1 MNQRLTTIS
10 VVSHEHGDDIPNL
23 LADLTAFGSQSIC
36 EVVVTLNVPEAE
48 LSEWIEAHDW
58 PFRVS
63 LIHNLSPMGYGANH
77 NQAFGKCKSPYFCV
91 VNPDIRLTR
100 DPFPRLI
107 EALNFSDVGCAYPL
121 QSDGHGRPTDYA
133 RAVPT
138 PLTLARRYFVPS
150 SRKKPQPHHWI
161 NGAFML
167 FKSTTFSL
175 IDGFDANYFMYCED
189 VEICLR
195 LYLKGLR
202 ILPVEQAVV
211 LHAAQH
217 ASRRHFKH
225 FKWHISSLWRLWHS
239 PAYQRFTGIEY
250 EGKESTVAPQ
260 GLLSLDEFPAQQISS
275 NEALLQ
281 RRIND

>member
-1 MNQRLTTIS
+1 MSQRLTTVS

-23 LADLTAFGSQSIC
+23 LADLTAFGSQTIS
-36 EVVVTLNVPEAE
+36 EVFVTLNVPEAE

-58 PFRVS
+58 PFHVS
-63 LIHNLSPMGYGANH
+63 LIHNVAPLGYGANH
-77 NQAFGKCKSPYFCV
+77 NQAFGRCKTPYFCV

-107 EALNFSDVGCAYPL
+107 DALNGPGVGCVYPL
-121 QSDGHGRPTDYA
+121 QSDGHGRPMDFA

-138 PLTLARRYFVPS
+138 PMALFRRYFIPS
-150 SRKKPQPHHWI
+150 TRKNQQPHHWI

-167 FKSTTFSL
+167 FKSETFAA
-175 IDGFDANYFMYCED
+175 IQGFDARYFMYCED

-195 LYLKGLR
+195 LYLMGLR
-202 ILPVEQAVV
+202 ILPVQQAVV

-225 FKWHISSLWRLWHS
+225 FRWHIGSLWRLWNS
-239 PAYQRFTGIEY
+239 STYQKFTEMIYG
-250 EGKESTVAPQ
+250 ESD
-260 GLLSLDEFPAQQISS
+260 LLRIRQPSVTFDEVPHARISS
-275 NEALLQ
+275 NEATM
-281 RRIND
+281 RRRMND